1 MLRLREEVPLPLLQ
15 LLEALAQVRLV
26 LLISVAQ
33 RLKQATRAFL
43 LGALRAVLPLD
54 HVRVSP
60 ASLSACCEDA
70 ALSSLCDGGRRAGI
84 DLKDRRSAQQE
95 EMLSDVDSL
104 VAVTSLL
111 QSIDTGLGQ
120 GLIPLGK
127 EDAIVDQLQLAHKN
141 GLNKFEDK
149 DGIYCVDIV
158 NLAKFSGDPKYADV
172 HEMLQRVDGLTNAG
186 VSVSSGGGGQHGK
199 SRVHFRQ
206 PREGRRT
213 TPGRTQRHHLDTVSD
228 KDVPEYVRKLW
239 LADPLNRHKTP

>member
-1 MLRLREEVPLPLLQ
+1 M
-15 LLEALAQVRLV
+15 LEAVAGGLGSGETDESSHEWVTVARKILQSALGSKDGQVR
-26 LLISVAQ
+26 
-33 RLKQATRAFL
+33 RAAGETL
-43 LGALRAVLPLD
+43 
-54 HVRVSP
+54 
-60 ASLSACCEDA
+60 ASLAV
-70 ALSSLCDGGRRAGI
+70 ALGEGFTQS
-84 DLKDRRSAQQE
+84 
-95 EMLSDVDSL
+95 
-104 VAVTSLL
+104 VTSLL

-141 GLNKFEDK
+141 GLIKFEDK

-158 NLAKFSGDPKYADV
+158 NLAKFSGDPKYADL

-239 LADPLNRHKTP
+239 LADPLNRHETP